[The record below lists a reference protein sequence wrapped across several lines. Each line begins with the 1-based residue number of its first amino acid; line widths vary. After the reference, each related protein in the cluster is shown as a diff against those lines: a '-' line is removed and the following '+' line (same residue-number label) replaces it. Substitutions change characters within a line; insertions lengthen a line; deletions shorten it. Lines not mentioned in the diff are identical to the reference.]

1 MTLLPGR
8 IAEVCVTGL
17 SRDKF
22 TMGNIHG
29 YPKKKRETSHDIK
42 RGIKLGC
49 FDTPGQENQSGFFIG
64 QQHEKAKKVNILRGF
79 FRHVSERSMLTWQ
92 FLLYLKVNFK
102 ARF

>member
-1 MTLLPGR
+1 MTFLPGG

-29 YPKKKRETSHDIK
+29 YLKKKRETARDIK

-49 FDTPGQENQSGFFIG
+49 FDTQGQKKNNQHS
-64 QQHEKAKKVNILRGF
+64 
-79 FRHVSERSMLTWQ
+79 
-92 FLLYLKVNFK
+92 
-102 ARF
+102 

>member
-1 MTLLPGR
+1 MTLLLGG

-29 YPKKKRETSHDIK
+29 YLKKKRQTAHDIK

-49 FDTPGQENQSGFFIG
+49 FGRPQGKKTSQDSSLDDT
-64 QQHEKAKKVNILRGF
+64 
-79 FRHVSERSMLTWQ
+79 
-92 FLLYLKVNFK
+92 
-102 ARF
+102 